1 MMTTVISPLQ
11 IKKFK
16 QARFR
21 AKIDA
26 FLQRFFKKKTNKT
39 DALEGLKQGNLAL
52 KEAILSNAPFAAVRL
67 SEIETLALQHYEE
80 IQFGLQ
86 KIFPTSFYQG
96 FQFHGGFYPVNDK
109 QLQFY
114 AKHVV
119 KEAKKSDLFGYQGHA
134 MESYFA
140 NTYYAHAKKIPYASF
155 NPLQGDWLKLLEG
168 KRVLVV
174 SPFAA
179 DIAAQYRRRKTLF
192 PDGVLPNF
200 TLITVNAL
208 QTQGEAKDHRYA
220 TWFDGLD
227 AMKVDVMQHDFD
239 IALVGAGAYGSHL
252 CWFIKTMGRQ
262 AIQTGGATQLL
273 FGLMG
278 QRWQHDPLVKQYQNP
293 NWIRPSEKPRGAENI
308 KPGGYW

>member
-1 MMTTVISPLQ
+1 MTTIIQPLQ
-11 IKKFK
+11 KRKFK
-16 QARFR
+16 KARFR
-21 AKIDA
+21 SKLHAWIHK
-26 FLQRFFKKKTNKT
+26 FFPKASTPFPSQE
-39 DALEGLKQGNLAL
+39 AIQQGNEKL

-67 SEIETLALQHYEE
+67 SDIETQALQHYEA

-86 KIFPTSFYQG
+86 TSFPSPFFPA
-96 FQFHGGFYPVNDK
+96 FQFHGGFYPVNEK

-119 KEAKKSDLFGYQGHA
+119 KEAKKSDLFGFQGHP
-134 MESYFA
+134 MEAYFA
-140 NTYYAHAKKIPYASF
+140 STYYADAKMIPYASF
-155 NPLQGDWLKLLEG
+155 NPLQGDWLQLLEG

-174 SPFAA
+174 SPFAE
-179 DIAAQYRRRKTLF
+179 DIASQYRKRSLLF
-192 PDGVLPNF
+192 PKGVLPNF
-200 TLITVNAL
+200 TLITVKAI
-208 QTQGEAKDHRYA
+208 QTQGQATDRRYA

-262 AIQTGGATQLL
+262 AIQTGGTTQLL
-273 FGLMG
+273 FGLIG
-278 QRWQHDPLVKQYQNP
+278 KRWENHPLIKPFQNA
-293 NWIRPSEKPRGAENI
+293 NWIRPTEKPNGAEKI